1 MCGLRSPFRVRS
13 SSTRGPSFGEIYGS
27 ITMSIALLRPAR
39 DNAAKSLSVGV
50 ANGEYSRKG

>member
-1 MCGLRSPFRVRS
+1 VGVEVSLNVGFPN
-13 SSTRGPSFGEIYGS
+13 TRWPSFGEIYDS
-27 ITMSIALLRPAR
+27 TPNHVNCILRPAR